1 MLVRHHREVQEQG
14 LDGFEYFTSLETMK
28 TNNSHTMVVTATP
41 RGNLAF
47 VFFREF
53 SQIGS
58 NFGEFEHSMDSPTSI
73 NVNALMDDL
82 TDMDEKFAMMDEVK
96 ISKGETIW
104 LAYIRPTKDMIT
116 NTIRAQ
122 YGGTRQSSLY

>member
-1 MLVRHHREVQEQG
+1 MTFRKSSVFSYKDSTSVVSSDLSHVGPITRRKFKNSG

-28 TNNSHTMVVTATP
+28 TNNSYTMVVTATP
-41 RGNLAF
+41 RGNLAS

-58 NFGEFEHSMDSPTSI
+58 NFGESKDLMDYPTSI

-82 TDMDEKFAMMDEVK
+82 TDMDEKFAMME
-96 ISKGETIW
+96 
-104 LAYIRPTKDMIT
+104 
-116 NTIRAQ
+116 
-122 YGGTRQSSLY
+122 